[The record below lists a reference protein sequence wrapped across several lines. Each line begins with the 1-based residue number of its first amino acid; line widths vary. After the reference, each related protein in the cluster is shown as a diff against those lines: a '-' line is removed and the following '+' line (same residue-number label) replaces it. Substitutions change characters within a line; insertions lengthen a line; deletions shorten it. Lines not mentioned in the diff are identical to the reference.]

1 MKTSDLC
8 EKIEYR
14 LLQGSMDTEV
24 ADVIYD
30 SRKVTEGTMFVC
42 MVGAVTDGHKYIP
55 DAVAK
60 GAKVI
65 VAERE
70 EACKDVPED
79 VTVLLVESAR
89 HALAYLSAAYFDYP
103 AKKLTTIG
111 LTGTKGKTTTTYRV
125 KSILEAAGYKVG
137 LIGTIEAIIGETVIP
152 ANNTT
157 PESMT
162 IQ

>member
-89 HALAYLSAAYFDYP
+89 HALAYL
-103 AKKLTTIG
+103 
-111 LTGTKGKTTTTYRV
+111 
-125 KSILEAAGYKVG
+125 
-137 LIGTIEAIIGETVIP
+137 
-152 ANNTT
+152 
-157 PESMT
+157 
-162 IQ
+162 